1 MNPSLAVRRAR
12 ASVPSLAAGLLLGAA
27 LMVVLPRALG
37 GGLDARSLCAVLLAG
52 LLLCF
57 VLGKCALLCPG
68 PHWRAL
74 AAATLPAAAALGWW
88 APPAVLVLAAAA
100 ALYVALS
107 RLLPLLRTA
116 AAAGAVV
123 QLSLLF
129 AGAALMLLL
138 SGCGAC
144 A

>member
-1 MNPSLAVRRAR
+1 MRRAR
-12 ASVPSLAAGLLLGAA
+12 SCVLSLAAGLLPGAA
-27 LMVVLPRALG
+27 LLLALPRALG
-37 GGLDARSLCAVLLAG
+37 DGLDARSLCAVLLAG

-57 VLGKCALLCPG
+57 VLEKCAILWPG
-68 PHWRAL
+68 PRWRVL
-74 AAATLPAAAALGWW
+74 AAAALPAAAALGWW
-88 APPAVLVLAAAA
+88 WAAPTVLVLAAAA

-116 AAAGAVV
+116 AAAGAVL

-129 AGAALMLLL
+129 AGAAVTLLL
-138 SGCGAC
+138 SACGAR